1 VETEKEP
8 ASRIPLPADS
18 YATIAQ
24 PPARR
29 PSIIAGYDPD
39 NPPWSS
45 LAAIAVWLASVLFI
59 LFIPAIAVLPY
70 AFYKSAGA
78 ARDSQT
84 LLKALTDSTAILIS
98 ILSVIPAHLLT
109 LGVVWAVVT
118 NFGKRR
124 FWPALGWSWSER
136 FGFWPSA
143 GLAVL
148 LLVVGV
154 LVTWLAGGEKTQ
166 IDQIVANSTAARYSL
181 ALLAATTGPLVEEL
195 VYRGVLYSAFQR
207 TIGAIWAIVF
217 VSTLFTLVHVFQY
230 YNNLGVIAVISI
242 LSISLTL
249 VRAYTGR
256 LLPCFVM
263 HLVFNGIQS
272 IFIIIEPYLPH
283 SAPGDEQ
290 KAAALVCLVRAF
302 HGLN

>member
-1 VETEKEP
+1 METEKEP
-8 ASRIPLPADS
+8 ASRLPLPADS

-24 PPARR
+24 TPAARS
-29 PSIIAGYDPD
+29 SIVAGYDPD

-45 LAAIAVWLASVLFI
+45 PAAFGVWMASVFFI
-59 LFIPAIAVLPY
+59 LFIPVLAVLPY
-70 AFYKSAGA
+70 AFYKSGGA
-78 ARDSQT
+78 ARDPQS
-84 LLKALTDSTAILIS
+84 LMRALTDSTAILIS

-118 NFGKRR
+118 GFGKRPL
-124 FWPALGWSWSER
+124 WPTLGWSWSER
-136 FGFWPSA
+136 FGFWPSV

-166 IDQIVANSTAARYSL
+166 IDQLVANSTAARYSL
-181 ALLAATTGPLVEEL
+181 ALLAATTGPFVEEL

-207 TIGAIWAIVF
+207 TIGTIWAVVF
-217 VSTLFTLVHVFQY
+217 VSTLFTFVHVFQY

-263 HLVFNGIQS
+263 HMVFNGIQS
-272 IFIIIEPYLPH
+272 IFLIIEPHLPH
-283 SAPGDEQ
+283 STPGDEQ
-290 KAAALVCLVRAF
+290 KAVALVHLMRAF
-302 HGLN
+302 YGLN